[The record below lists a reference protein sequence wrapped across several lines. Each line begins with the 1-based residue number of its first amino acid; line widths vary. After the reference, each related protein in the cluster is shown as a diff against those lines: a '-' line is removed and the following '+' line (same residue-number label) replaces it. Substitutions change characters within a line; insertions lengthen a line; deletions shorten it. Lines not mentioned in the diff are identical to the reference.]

1 MKCGAGGKVDKSHPH
16 GLVSVAK
23 VLVSIN
29 PPPHCGQSSRSTLSL
44 QLRMHQLYEQ
54 KAWCHLYIHQ
64 SIKAFSAVC
73 CVYCKHL
80 SQSFVAFAC
89 VRASSWSRD
98 GELHRQR
105 VVLLG
110 CRAGTGPGH
119 VWGEYLQCVTSP
131 HFVGVVH

>member
-29 PPPHCGQSSRSTLSL
+29 PPPHCGKSSRSTLSL

-73 CVYCKHL
+73 CVYRKHL

-89 VRASSWSRD
+89 TYQ
-98 GELHRQR
+98 G
-105 VVLLG
+105 VLLVQ
-110 CRAGTGPGH
+110 RWRTASTESRTPWLPG
-119 VWGEYLQCVTSP
+119 WRWAWSCLG
-131 HFVGVVH
+131 